1 MRLAYLCG
9 IVLAG
14 CVVPAQQPSY
24 YGQPPPNGQAQQAPP
39 PAAAASCTDT
49 LNCYGACNPMTD
61 ACVGACDQRTTPES
75 SQDARAVVQCMAA
88 SGCQDQSCVAQQCG
102 AQITTCTNLTLT
114 ASAAPTA
121 PAAPSGGN
129 SCEAVMQPQYN
140 SVNAI
145 YIPKVTCALT
155 QADLA
160 GDWSSGSGTGQAYY
174 DSSGNYVGGSTIS
187 TATHRIVDAQGNY
200 SEDWKGAT
208 STTGQAFAHGASEHT
223 TGTFTLQA
231 NNVVLITSNP
241 NEYHSDT
248 KQQYF
253 IVAGWYV
260 DANTVTMSLVGPFS
274 APPTDE
280 DLRNASSTSYN
291 HDDYHRSR

>member
-1 MRLAYLCG
+1 MFA

-24 YGQPPPNGQAQQAPP
+24 YQQPPPAQNGAPP
-39 PAAAASCTDT
+39 PQAAAASCTDT

-61 ACVGACDQRTTPES
+61 ACINACDQRTTPES
-75 SQDARAVVQCMAA
+75 SQDARAVVQCIAT
-88 SGCQDQSCVAQQCG
+88 SGCPDQSCVAQQCG
-102 AQITTCTNLTLT
+102 APITTCTNLTLT

-121 PAAPSGGN
+121 PTAPAAPAGGN
-129 SCEAVMQPQYN
+129 SCEAVMQPVYN
-140 SVNAI
+140 SINAQ

-160 GDWSSGSGTGQAYY
+160 GDWQSGSGAGQSYY

-187 TATHRIVDAQGNY
+187 TASHRIIDAQGNY

-208 STTGQAFAHGASEHT
+208 STSGAAMAHGMSEHT

-231 NNVVLITSNP
+231 NNVVLITENP

-248 KQQYF
+248 KSHYY
-253 IVAGWYV
+253 IVAGWFA
-260 DANTVTMSLVGPFS
+260 DANQVTMSLVGPFG
-274 APPTDE
+274 PNLPTDE